1 MEVTIQ
7 TYTVQPVLLPLTPA
21 DTPTL
26 ADPTAID
33 AAYST
38 STQKLTV
45 AMTFM
50 IPGDLNPSQ
59 VAIKQY
65 YDSSDPCNL
74 QFYAVYGS
82 SSTATPKPV
91 TCSFK
96 ASAVDAAGHDIDLG
110 AILTLFIML
119 VNTVGPKTSR
129 GVMTTVRTTEQ

>member
-7 TYTVQPVLLPLTPA
+7 NYTVQPVMLPLTPVGS
-21 DTPTL
+21 PTL

-50 IPGDLNPSQ
+50 IPGDLNPNQ
-59 VAIKQY
+59 VSIKQY
-65 YDSSDPCNL
+65 YDSSDSCNL
-74 QFYAVYGS
+74 QFYAVYSS

-110 AILTLFIML
+110 AILTLFILL
-119 VNTVGPKTSR
+119 VNTVGPKSSR
-129 GVMTTVRTTEQ
+129 GIMSTVRTTEQ